1 MKETYFIKL
10 YSQQWKE
17 AEQLLK
23 LKRGSVDPDKIAR
36 YYTQISDDLSYAAT
50 FYPQSSTTHY
60 LNSLASSFHRL
71 IYSRKYEKRSRLITF
86 WTREQPRLVYR
97 YRYSMLVAL
106 LFFAVSAFLGILS
119 SHYDKMFARI
129 VMGETYMRMTELNIQ
144 NGDPLAVYKQAHEIT
159 MFLGITVN
167 NIRVALSA
175 FALGTV
181 FSAGTSVLLFFN
193 GVMIGTFHYFF
204 YENGLLFESLKTVW
218 IHGTLEISAIIISAG
233 AGMIIGNSILFPG
246 TYKRLVSFQ
255 KGASDGIKV
264 LIGVI
269 PLFIVAG
276 FLEGFVT
283 RHTELPD
290 YIRVGIILICFVFI
304 ILYYFVYPIIV
315 NRRQK

>member
-23 LKRGSVDPDKIAR
+23 LKRGSADPDEIAR

-50 FYPQSSTTHY
+50 FFPQSSTTHY

-71 IYSRKYEKRSRLITF
+71 LYSRKYEKRSRIITF
-86 WTREQPRLVYR
+86 WTREQPGLIYR
-97 YRYSMLVAL
+97 YRYSLLVAL
-106 LFFAVSAFLGILS
+106 LIFVASALLGVLS
-119 SHYDKMFARI
+119 SHYDKRFARI
-129 VMGETYMRMTELNIQ
+129 VLGDSYMRMTELNIQ

-175 FALGTV
+175 FALGTF

-204 YENGLLFESLKTVW
+204 YEKGLLAESLKTVW
-218 IHGTLEISAIIISAG
+218 IHGTLEISAIIIAAG

-246 TYKRLVSFQ
+246 TYSRLVSFQ
-255 KGASDGIKV
+255 RGASDGIKV
-264 LIGVI
+264 LTGFI
-269 PLFIVAG
+269 PLFLLAG

-283 RHTELPD
+283 RHTQLPD
-290 YIRVGIILICFVFI
+290 FIRIGIIFICFVFI
-304 ILYYFVYPIIV
+304 VMYYFVYPIIT
-315 NRRQK
+315 NRRHK